1 MPHKMRCVQGRA
13 CRRSKNTPAAPNV
26 VHAAGNSSTHAVKII
41 RFKTAF
47 PLCPLYVRKGKK
59 VQNCP
64 GTLKKLSHAMHRPH
78 PHPRSSQLYFCPEQS
93 LIPQVLSEQIIRP
106 FCPHKKL
113 FQLICRF
120 YASRFNFAKKP
131 LTFVSKL

>member
-1 MPHKMRCVQGRA
+1 MPHKIRCVQGRA

-59 VQNCP
+59 VQ
-64 GTLKKLSHAMHRPH
+64 S
-78 PHPRSSQLYFCPEQS
+78 CPEQS
-93 LIPQVLSEQIIRP
+93 LIPQVLSKQMIRP
-106 FCPHKKL
+106 FRPHKKL

-120 YASRFNFAKKP
+120 FASRFNFAKKP
-131 LTFVSKL
+131 LAFVNKL